1 MMSGHTNRD
10 MLTWKP
16 LVATVTGITQDRQ
29 KSFDHNCTML
39 PQLKLEN
46 CPCAHVCRSLLLP
59 HVGGL
64 LIKSPQSFLTSLL
77 RFLHY
82 RLCVAHRLSQ
92 GLLRH
97 GRGLL
102 CKAAECRRVQQRL
115 LGELGYLSAQHRSKY
130 LWWTGRSTQGFGTLG
145 LNKRTIGHTW
155 LVNPFLARSILKGT
169 GNPNMHRTQGD
180 RM

>member
-1 MMSGHTNRD
+1 
-10 MLTWKP
+10 
-16 LVATVTGITQDRQ
+16 
-29 KSFDHNCTML
+29 ML

-59 HVGGL
+59 HVGGF

-97 GRGLL
+97 GGGLL

-130 LWWTGRSTQGFGTLG
+130 LWWTHSGSSKIHHQSRYG
-145 LNKRTIGHTW
+145 LMEFK
-155 LVNPFLARSILKGT
+155 LVSISQFQEVYFCHMTCRQFVFKLRWPLRIRELYQILEGAKESVSGMARCHGVVKSFNCR
-169 GNPNMHRTQGD
+169 GNMAL
-180 RM
+180 